1 MGERRLAVS
10 PLLWFVNRDMDMNKK
25 VYNVAVLKGDGIGPE
40 VVEEALVVLQAI
52 GTPRFN
58 FTEHSCGAGC
68 YLACG
73 EPLPVATVEA
83 CRTADAVLLGAM
95 GLPDIRWEDG
105 TEMRPQIDLRIILD
119 LYAGVRPIYLYNEA
133 HSPLKGLDV
142 GAIDFVILRENVE
155 GLFASMNGGIEL
167 RGEVAV
173 DSMVITRSGTERI
186 VRYAFELAVQRAR
199 SPMRVTC
206 VDKANVFKSM
216 AFFRSVYDR
225 VADDFP
231 DVGRDYAYV
240 DALSMYLLQRPKDY
254 DVLVAENMYGDIIS
268 DLAAGLVGGLGMAP
282 SGDIGPDAAVFQPSH
297 GTAPDIAGKGLA
309 NPVAMILSA
318 ALMLKW
324 LGDREGDKEAVQGA
338 ARIEEAVRCVVS
350 QVGAGTPDIGGIMTT
365 SELGKAIV
373 EAL

>member
-1 MGERRLAVS
+1 MS
-10 PLLWFVNRDMDMNKK
+10 KK
-25 VYNVAVLKGDGIGPE
+25 VYDIAVLKGDGIGPE

-58 FTEHSCGAGC
+58 FTEYPCGAGC
-68 YLACG
+68 YLDCG
-73 EPLPVATVEA
+73 DPLPDATVEA

-95 GLPDIRWEDG
+95 GLPDIRWKDG

-119 LYAGVRPIYLYNEA
+119 LYAGVRPIYLYNGD
-133 HSPLKGLDV
+133 HSPLRGLDA

-216 AFFRSVYDR
+216 AFFRSVYDQ
-225 VADDFP
+225 VAGDFP
-231 DVGRDYAYV
+231 DVERDYAYV
-240 DALSMYLLQRPKDY
+240 DALSMYLVQRPKDY

-324 LGDREGDKEAVQGA
+324 IGDREDDGDAVQGA

-350 QVGAGTPDIGGIMTT
+350 QAGAGTPDIGGTMTT

-373 EAL
+373 EVL

>member
-1 MGERRLAVS
+1 
-10 PLLWFVNRDMDMNKK
+10 MNKK
-25 VYNVAVLKGDGIGPE
+25 VYDVAVLKGDGIGPE

-58 FTEHSCGAGC
+58 FTEYSCGAGC
-68 YLACG
+68 YLDCG

-83 CRTADAVLLGAM
+83 CRAADAVLLGAM
-95 GLPDIRWEDG
+95 GLPDIRWKDG

-324 LGDREGDKEAVQGA
+324 LGDREGDREAVQGA